1 MEKVIEVKALS
12 KSFKEYKVLDRV
24 SFDVVRGK
32 ICGIVGRNG
41 SGKSVLFKCICGF
54 CRGDEGHIFVRGKE
68 IGKDIDVIED
78 AGVIIETPGFLPSFN
93 GYRNLKFLMDLNQKS
108 SKENILNAMERV
120 GLDPKSKKK
129 VGNYSLGMKQRL
141 AIAQALMESQDILI
155 LDEPMNGLD
164 KMGVADIRKILQE
177 LKNDGKVILISS
189 HYQEDIDILC
199 DEVYEMEK
207 GVLTKVRGDD
217 VNELCENSI

>member
-1 MEKVIEVKALS
+1 M
-12 KSFKEYKVLDRV
+12 
-24 SFDVVRGK
+24 RGN

-54 CRGDEGHIFVRGKE
+54 CRANEGHIFVRGKE
-68 IGKDIDVIED
+68 IGKDIDVIDD
-78 AGVIIETPGFLPSFN
+78 AGVIIETPGFLPGFS
-93 GYRNLKFLMDLNQKS
+93 GYRNLKFLMDLNQKGAR
-108 SKENILNAMERV
+108 ENILNAMERV
-120 GLDPKSKKK
+120 GLDPKNKKK

-164 KMGVADIRKILQE
+164 KTGVADIRKILQE

-199 DEVYEMEK
+199 DEVYEL
-207 GVLTKVRGDD
+207 GNGILTKIRP
-217 VNELCENSI
+217 